1 MIDVDKL
8 MEPVTADAPCGE
20 DLEYD
25 DAFTELQLV
34 AQYKPEQRM
43 GDAIIPAEEPVWR
56 DVEKKASALFER
68 TKDLRV
74 AVQLIKAL
82 LHTDGYVGAAA
93 GFALLRRLIEERWDC
108 VHPQLDPDDDNDPMM
123 RFNILGDLAEASTV
137 LTWVKRIPLVSVR
150 GIGSFGLREI
160 AMASGEVAPR
170 EDETAPSMALID
182 GAFADASA
190 EEIGPVAEA
199 TRSCVESIQAVEN
212 LLIGYAEGSV
222 PPNLTPLR
230 EVFVLASTA
239 VQERTAGGAAGEGE
253 AFAQGEGA
261 AEAAA
266 GAGPVVGPKRL
277 SGEISS
283 REDVVKAI
291 DKICKYYELN
301 EPSSPIPML
310 LERCKRLVD
319 KSFMDIIRDMA
330 PDGVTQVEVI
340 RGPVEEQE
348 EGY

>member
-8 MEPVTADAPCGE
+8 MGPVTGEGLCGE

-25 DAFTELQLV
+25 DAFTELQLI

-56 DVEKKASALFER
+56 DVENKAAALFER

-74 AVQLIKAL
+74 AVHLIKAL
-82 LHTDGYVGAAA
+82 LHTNGYVGAAA
-93 GFALLRRLIEERWDC
+93 GFELLRRLLEERWEC

-123 RFNILGDLAEASTV
+123 RFNILADLAETSTV

-150 GIGSFGLREI
+150 GIGSFGLREL
-160 AMASGEVAPR
+160 ALASGEVVPR
-170 EDETAPSMALID
+170 EDETAPSMALIE
-182 GAFADASA
+182 GAFADAA
-190 EEIGPVAEA
+190 ADEVEPVAEA
-199 TRSCVESIQAVEN
+199 TRGCVESLKAIEN
-212 LLIGYAEGSV
+212 LLLGYATDSA

-230 EVFVLASTA
+230 DVFVKANTA
-239 VQERTAGGAAGEGE
+239 VQERMAGRGGAEPDAVEGEGGGQSE
-253 AFAQGEGA
+253 ATTGSA
-261 AEAAA
+261 
-266 GAGPVVGPKRL
+266 VGPKRI
-277 SGEISS
+277 SGEITS
-283 REDVVKAI
+283 RQDVVKAL
-291 DKICKYYELN
+291 DKICEYYQRH

-310 LERCKRLVD
+310 LERCKRLID
-319 KSFMDIIRDMA
+319 KGFMDIIRDMA
-330 PDGVTQVEVI
+330 PDGLTQVEVL